1 MAEKLEYTRNWTNEA
16 DFPHLSFTKNWEN
29 PEDYPTYEPDET
41 QVRKDMQSL
50 HDEVKD
56 YINGKLIPE
65 ILGSDATEATRTA
78 NENQRIANEEERSS
92 AEAQRV
98 SAENARADRE
108 TARVS
113 AEEGRSSAE
122 TQRADAE
129 AARVTAERARVSA
142 EEERKTAESARNS
155 WEDYDAS
162 KTYLPGN
169 KVYYEGSSYVC
180 LKECTGATPSARSAW
195 WQLIAHGGD
204 QPQENAMFLYEV
216 SCKLPES
223 KSWAGAAYGAGRFV
237 VASGYTS
244 SIVDGSSVDTP
255 GKTIGSGDGENWE
268 YIDFPSKSGWTSII
282 YANEM
287 FVAIAGGVASMNM
300 GGSAVG
306 GLSTDKAAYSTD
318 GKNWTASTLPSKSQA
333 ARKIAYGNGLFVVI
347 SGSQA
352 IRSADGAT
360 WSTGVR
366 LPCPSSVSSVTYK
379 VIAYGAGKFVALGNT
394 QPGGGSLGVNLGEV
408 TGTAAAAYSEDGKT
422 WTLITLPKSGYWNA
436 ITYDETLGRF
446 VAADGT
452 CVLYSDDGIT
462 WTATTSPVGI
472 GAVIA
477 VNGRYVGIRGTAYSG
492 ASAQAAYSDDGITWT
507 ETTLPEEK
515 KWVSLVYGN
524 GKFFAFS
531 DGDTYATSEDGITW
545 TGDVHEIRNN
555 RGENITDRVK
565 SVLGIS

>member
-1 MAEKLEYTRNWTNEA
+1 MATTLNEDLNVVANSDLEISYMDGDLDIIQKLDDEPNDVGGLTSDQLKAKFDEAGNIIKKYLNE
-16 DFPHLSFTKNWEN
+16 T
-29 PEDYPTYEPDET
+29 
-41 QVRKDMQSL
+41 
-50 HDEVKD
+50 
-56 YINGKLIPE
+56 LIPA
-65 ILGSDATEATRTA
+65 ILASDATEATRTDA
-78 NENQRIANEEERSS
+78 ENQRVSNEEQRIANENARIE
-92 AEAQRV
+92 
-98 SAENARADRE
+98 AENARADAE
-108 TARVS
+108 TA
-113 AEEGRSSAE
+113 RSSAE

-129 AARVTAERARVSA
+129 AARVAAENARVAA
-142 EEERKTAESARNS
+142 EEERETAESARNS
-155 WEDYDAS
+155 WGDYDAET
-162 KTYLPGN
+162 TYSPGN
-169 KVYYEGSSYVC
+169 KVYYQGSSYVC
-180 LKECTGATPSARSAW
+180 LKECTGATPSAGSAW

-204 QPQENAMFLYEV
+204 QPQENALFLYEV

-237 VASGYTS
+237 VASGYTR
-244 SIVDGSSVDTP
+244 SIVDGSSVNTP

-318 GKNWTASTLPSKSQA
+318 GKNWTASTLPSTSQA
-333 ARKIAYGNGLFVVI
+333 ARKIAYGNGQFVVI

-360 WSTGVR
+360 WSTGGM
-366 LPCPSSVSSVTYK
+366 LPYPSSVSSVTYK

-394 QPGGGSLGVNLGEV
+394 QPTGGSSGVDLGE
-408 TGTAAAAYSEDGKT
+408 TGPTNVAAYSADGKT
-422 WTLITLPKSGYWNA
+422 WTAVTLPKSGYWDA

-446 VAADGT
+446 VAAAGT

-462 WTATTSPVGI
+462 WTATTSPIDI

-477 VNGRYVGIRGTAYSG
+477 ANGRFVAIPTSSS
-492 ASAQAAYSDDGITWT
+492 SAGAYSDDGITWT
-507 ETTLPEEK
+507 ETVLPEEK
-515 KWVSLVYGN
+515 SWKSLVYGN
-524 GKFFAFS
+524 GKFYAFAS
-531 DGDTYATSEDGITW
+531 SDTYAVSEDGITW

-555 RGENITDRVK
+555 RGEDITDRVK
-565 SVLGIS
+565 SVLGIA